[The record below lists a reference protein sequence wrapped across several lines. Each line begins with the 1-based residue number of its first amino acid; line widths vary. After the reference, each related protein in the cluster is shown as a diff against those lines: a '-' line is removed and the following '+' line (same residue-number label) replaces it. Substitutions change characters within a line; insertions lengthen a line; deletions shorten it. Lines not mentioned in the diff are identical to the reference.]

1 MINRKRAW
9 TPEDDERLRAHIAA
23 GGSAARAV
31 AMFRRSEQAIRTHAL
46 ELGLRFPSIR
56 ELRARAGALAG
67 PPQAG
72 I

>member
-31 AMFRRSEQAIRTHAL
+31 AIFRRSQQAIRTHAA

-56 ELRARAGALAG
+56 ELRARAGDPAG
-67 PPQAG
+67 ASRAG
-72 I
+72 V